1 MSADDKDRDSSK
13 LKEAASLLT
22 KGGTLINEACELCNG
37 VQVRFRNNVTCINC
51 GNEKSQL
58 EKSNPRQMEEQPQH
72 PDHVHESSHAGHP
85 SDQENTKLNKQFR
98 RRSGQEVAS
107 SHQTF
112 ADIEPD
118 TEAQEEYQESQTKKK
133 ISGRQGLQQ
142 ASLLLIEK
150 ITSEITKLKEE
161 EHEVETL
168 RREAKRISIYLKLL
182 KKVNEVE
189 RLLE

>member
-58 EKSNPRQMEEQPQH
+58 EKSNPRQREEQRQH
-72 PDHVHESSHAGHP
+72 PVHVHESSHAGHA

-98 RRSGQEVAS
+98 RHSGQEVPS

-112 ADIEPD
+112 ADSEPD
-118 TEAQEEYQESQTKKK
+118 TEAQEEYQESQTKKE
-133 ISGRQGLQQ
+133 ISRRQGLQQ

-150 ITSEITKLKEE
+150 ITSEIIKLKEE